1 MNHSLLLIVDDSKM
15 ARLMI
20 GKLIRELRPD
30 WRIAEAA
37 NGADA
42 LAMIGEEPPAFVSL
56 DINMP
61 GMSGLEVAGR
71 IRLHYPEIR
80 IVICTANIQDAVRK
94 TAEKAGVKFVAKP
107 ITPETITEMV
117 GLFEE

>member
-1 MNHSLLLIVDDSKM
+1 MASPLLLIVDDSKM
-15 ARLMI
+15 ARMMI
-20 GKLIRELRPD
+20 AHIVRDLRPD
-30 WRIAEAA
+30 WRLAEAA
-37 NGADA
+37 NGAEA
-42 LAMIGEEPPAFVSL
+42 LTMLEQEPPSLVSM

-80 IVICTANIQDAVRK
+80 IVLCTANIQDAVRK

-107 ITPETITEMV
+107 ITPASVARMV
-117 GLFEE
+117 ALFEE